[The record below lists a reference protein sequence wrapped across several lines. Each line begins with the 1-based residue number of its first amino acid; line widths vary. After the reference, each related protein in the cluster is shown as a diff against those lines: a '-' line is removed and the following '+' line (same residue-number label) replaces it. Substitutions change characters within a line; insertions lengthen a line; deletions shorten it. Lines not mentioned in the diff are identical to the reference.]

1 MKLFRSSRTS
11 GESFIVVLVIA
22 GFFWLMSQG
31 KFSFQDIWSYIGFL
45 AMIVVF
51 YFALLLC
58 HMIFFW
64 MVGGNG
70 TYPWWE
76 HVEHAEKYN
85 KHLENLKKVSK
96 K

>member
-1 MKLFRSSRTS
+1 MKSFRPSRTS
-11 GESFIVVLVIA
+11 GESFIVVVVIA

-31 KFSFQDIWSYIGFL
+31 KLEVQDVWSYAGLL

-58 HMIFFW
+58 HMIFFH
-64 MVGGNG
+64 MIGGNG

-76 HVEHAEKYN
+76 HVDHAERHK
-85 KHLENLKKVSK
+85 KHLENSKKVSK